1 MHAYSLDPKQ
11 FIQAYLTHEDPKIK
25 SNRRLWGAPV
35 GWPST
40 IRILDAIKR
49 LVQHTTDGKARW
61 NQYILSEAQ
70 IILDAKGG
78 AHGQF
83 PQGNYYNTKSVNPE
97 FFSDES
103 KLTRTTKLVTEDMPF
118 LYNLVLH
125 KIQRAQPASLQ
136 VAATP
141 VPTRAPADNGS
152 DTNSEESETDTSPS
166 RTTRETPLARRSALE
181 EIEDC
186 QEPFNRANR
195 PQVLAATV
203 CSMVAF
209 GANRRD
215 NALQIQNSVVLLAC
229 GVSERVSTYL
239 NYIGLA
245 SSRRTAHRAVSSLG
259 RAAELKVIRQ
269 MASRKS
275 PLAPIICLDN
285 LDFEESVHEKS
296 VENTTQMFHGTWGYL
311 HVPNK
316 QLIDQFDPEDF
327 LLERY
332 QKAIQDSA
340 EMKVQPSFFLPD
352 NDASLHF
359 QAVLKSQITKV
370 LLDYIA
376 TPADK
381 KHNLPKFPPPID
393 PIAVKKPDISM
404 FKLMIASDNSTDSVG
419 DVLEG
424 FLLQT
429 KLTAE
434 QFYT

>member
-1 MHAYSLDPKQ
+1 MAINHPD
-11 FIQAYLTHEDPKIK
+11 FGRHQATGSAHH
-25 SNRRLWGAPV
+25 RRQSSMEPV
-35 GWPST
+35 HP
-40 IRILDAIKR
+40 IR
-49 LVQHTTDGKARW
+49 
-61 NQYILSEAQ
+61 
-70 IILDAKGG
+70 
-78 AHGQF
+78 
-83 PQGNYYNTKSVNPE
+83 
-97 FFSDES
+97 
-103 KLTRTTKLVTEDMPF
+103 EDMPF

-215 NALQIQNSVVLLAC
+215 NALQIQNSVVFSPCSQFPRQSCRVEGYPTNGQPKIPASPNHMPGQPGLRGNVTEGNTGSQNEVDHLL
-229 GVSERVSTYL
+229 
-239 NYIGLA
+239 
-245 SSRRTAHRAVSSLG
+245 SS
-259 RAAELKVIRQ
+259 
-269 MASRKS
+269 
-275 PLAPIICLDN
+275 
-285 LDFEESVHEKS
+285 
-296 VENTTQMFHGTWGYL
+296 
-311 HVPNK
+311 
-316 QLIDQFDPEDF
+316 
-327 LLERY
+327 
-332 QKAIQDSA
+332 
-340 EMKVQPSFFLPD
+340 D